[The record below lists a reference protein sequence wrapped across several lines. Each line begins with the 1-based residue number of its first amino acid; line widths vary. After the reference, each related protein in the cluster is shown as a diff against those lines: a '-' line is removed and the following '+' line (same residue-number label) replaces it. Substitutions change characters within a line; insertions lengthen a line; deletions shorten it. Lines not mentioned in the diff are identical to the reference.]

1 MSKINVTLG
10 FDADT
15 SQAQRRINELATSL
29 RQLSAHPVELLD
41 DTDLRDAI
49 KAAKELETHL
59 HKAYNVDTQKLDL
72 SKFSKSL
79 SAAGQDLNYFQ
90 KNLSKMG
97 VDGEKAFLNLAK
109 AIAIADAPTFRLSG
123 HVKNL
128 FNELV
133 KVGRW
138 QFTSSVMH
146 SLTGAV
152 QTAYYY
158 AQDLNESL
166 TNIRIVT
173 GQSTEEM
180 AQFADKAN
188 AAAKAL
194 STTTVKYSDAALIYY
209 QQGLDEQQIEERTA
223 ATIKMANVTGQS
235 VETISDQLTSIWNN
249 YYDGSKSLE
258 YYADVLT
265 RLGADTASSSDEI
278 TEGLQ
283 KFSAVADTVGLSY
296 EYAASA
302 LATVTATTRESAN
315 TVGTAFKTLFSRIQ
329 GLKLGDTL
337 DDGTDLNK
345 YSAALASVGVNIKD
359 TNGDLKEMDTILDE
373 VGTRWSVL
381 SKDQQMAL
389 AQTVAGVRQYTQF
402 IALMDNWDYFQE
414 NLNLALNATGS
425 LGEQAEIYA
434 DSWQAAEDKVRASAE
449 GIYKALINEET
460 FIDLNNGLANIL
472 QGIDGVVT
480 GMGGMKGVLTTIGSL
495 FLMTYSKEIP
505 SAIDKAIGTL
515 DILTGKAKKNM
526 AVMQQQNIN
535 ALTEFTGGGRSA
547 QVEADGLAKVAR
559 MKKELTDKSHMLSKA
574 QIEEYQSKIQSIQGD
589 YQKVQAL
596 YEEAKAQENLLERTE
611 INYDQKMTRSV
622 KDLALSLN
630 DSWKQMENLA
640 NRFAQ
645 EEDENI
651 ITSIIEDMDILQKRI
666 NDTNEALKSLGLDDD
681 EILRFRTNFDPTQKK
696 QVEEVDVVYK
706 KITKSIEEQRKKIV
720 SLTKEQEKYRIIGKT
735 VEDMKT
741 VWDKN
746 TNSVDKAKQAIKE
759 YLKDLEAISKKENIK
774 IDFSEDSMIGSF
786 LADLDKA
793 ELSADQ
799 LKQKFSEVL
808 EEIIKVNTEGIAD
821 TNADMEVL
829 ENQVHTILNLMG
841 QGDKFDSFFEV
852 LRTQGAEAATTSLKA
867 SMAEEELKKQQ
878 EERIKIQAKLSS
890 GIGEMAAQLMN
901 INGLLA
907 SVDSISKLWN
917 DEDASTLEKITATM
931 GLFYQQ
937 GQLVVG
943 MYKAMTTVGE
953 ALTAIKLKKAS
964 AEGVDAAATKINTEV
979 TKENTKEVNK
989 NKIAVMSHP
998 YLAIAAIAI
1007 MAIVTAIGAA
1017 SAAWDKHTKKIKE
1030 NAEEA
1035 KKVVD
1040 ESKAQVEANTDLI
1053 RSMEEALEAYKK
1065 TGERK
1070 EELDGITNS
1079 LAEAYGLEGAALAKL
1094 SGEYKDYQA
1103 VLDRARKKQIEE
1115 LEDYRQDT
1123 QKAKNNQKEAILYTA
1138 REDRGV
1144 KIGDTYEVA
1153 LGGFRPRWDSEKN
1166 AESIMSRYV
1175 TGFDKERSTAII
1187 DFNIDSIIKLYDELK
1202 KAKEAM
1208 NKELSDEEIAT
1219 SAIYK
1224 DTSDWLNKMS
1234 ESIEIYKSYE
1244 QTINT
1249 INTKLNYSDLKIN
1262 NYEDYTDWAKAVRA
1276 ELSKTIADAEE
1287 AEKVFQSILDLSPKS
1302 NLNGFYEIEKAI
1314 KDIKETGTKV
1324 SEETLINLFKQIE
1337 NGTSA
1342 FDAATLASLNWG
1354 AITEESLSRVL
1365 NLAIQYEKVLKGISL
1380 TEDIKAGA
1388 TQLLDFYKND
1398 EGITISNWEEASGLI
1413 DWGNEEKNI
1422 IEFTDFLELT
1432 VEEQKKYL
1440 ENLATQSLIP
1450 QLEQKIKVA
1459 KETITEYQD
1468 WLNSNETD
1476 INDAQKIQTE
1486 LDDLKKIYNYYNSIY
1501 DDLEIKDEEFFNS
1514 LKEALSEIDFALLGL
1529 DKLNAYQFETYLK
1542 DDGKDFYKDLIEGS
1556 EKISESEILLNAA
1569 FDYENS
1575 IEELQDEIDSEQER
1589 IVILAKLEVVKE
1601 KTENYLKDLDLL
1613 MTLTPDTTEYDKVL
1627 KRLLEADNSVK
1638 VNVSGEMDDQLEKV
1652 KEDLDNIK
1660 SAASTIGDNFIVSAE
1675 DIETLSSVFPGI
1687 LANAKIVEEGMIQ
1700 LDSSIAQGAIDTAKI
1715 EADASQASLKDRL
1728 EAQNIVLREQIKA
1741 SKNREENYRKT
1752 AEKESLTEL
1761 EIAKLKAEIAEQTT
1775 DKFKEEDS
1783 NRVESSNETT
1793 DDEIKNQEQVEDS
1806 AKEVGGNIATAFA
1819 EGYDSS
1825 QFSAAESAALQGS
1838 YAFAIASMNKAAAEG
1853 NPEAV
1858 QQILNTLP
1866 AAKKA
1871 QIISSY
1877 KPNLKEEFLRT
1888 EQEYNDPNEGQ
1899 ESPSAV
1905 KYAKLEQ
1912 DIRDYLL
1919 SLADKEAEDRKELED
1934 QLASN
1939 ENALALLDLLDASTD
1954 KILNNV
1960 KSGLGSDGKS
1970 DGSSKSQKDEKLSD
1984 EVDIYR
1990 DIDNEIEYINDK
2002 LDEQE
2007 KILSRV
2013 KDDNVEYYKALEEQ
2027 EKLLDDLI
2035 AKQKQ
2040 KKGIVEQELKTLK
2053 DQILNSGKGFIIDD
2067 STGLITNSV
2076 SIFKEVENNI
2086 NNKIKEL
2093 NAAQGEEV
2101 REALEKEKEALEN
2114 EKESLEN
2121 LIDNYEDTLELLRNL
2136 NVAITEAEYD
2146 KIVKR
2151 EEFADK
2157 LYEEALKEAEEK
2169 EKELEENFKKLK
2181 TELNLKIQIDEN
2193 SLKKLDYYLDKLS
2206 DDFYQMAEAMEIMIK
2221 KVPVMENSLG
2231 NYENFYNKLQTAW
2244 ADGDI
2249 NSDDYL
2255 EGLQQSYDGILDNLS
2270 SLVALDKE
2278 MIHYYGDT
2286 LAAAEDELSHYT
2298 DSLEHLTSVLE
2309 HYKNIIELVDGE
2321 YNFEGVDTILRG
2333 QAKTIENQMQVAESN
2348 YQLMLRQKEMAE
2360 EAIRGVDRDSAAWE
2374 VLNNKLQAATEAVNR
2389 AEEEMLSKTKEWAE
2403 AMKAVMEN
2411 TFAEAAHNMEMAMT
2425 QGMGFDMLNGS
2436 LDRLSAWQDVYLT
2449 TTNKIYET
2457 TKLMRTAQQAA
2468 DKTDNVASKQK
2479 LNNYIKEIEGLR
2491 DKTNLSKLDLDLAKA
2506 RYDVLLAEIALEE
2519 AQNAKS
2525 TVRLQRDSEGNFGY
2539 VYTSDTDAIT
2549 SAEQDLAD
2557 AQNKLYNIGLDATN
2571 EYGEKMLELQ
2581 QKLSDDLMQLEQDRA
2596 NGRFAIEGS
2605 YEAARDQ
2612 LIQQYRDL
2620 FIAYSEQYTTALGS
2634 DINIQEEAWINAYD
2648 SMINQTQNWAD
2659 YTEEYTNV
2667 CENAY
2672 EQWRDAVTEHNEVIQ
2687 DVLNNTKGKVDDVT
2701 AASDNLKDEVLGE
2714 VLPAIENELDMVA
2727 DLSDNYAHLR
2737 DEILETIRYYEDL
2750 IDTIEEL
2757 IRKQAEAKIDESTA
2771 EYDISGV
2778 KDFSQAMADYLAN
2791 GGKTTDGWYQA
2802 LLKGRDEKLK
2812 QNGYSQFDGEAA
2824 TNLKTLMLKY
2834 ERYKAEGVTNDL
2846 TEYVESID
2854 RNAGEYFDPDEVRR
2868 LIATFASGG
2877 YTGSWG
2883 PSGRLAVL
2891 HEKEL
2896 VLNAN
2901 DTLHFLQAAEILRG
2915 VSEAIDL
2922 QAMANQTMLN
2932 PYVGA
2937 LTSTLA
2943 DQTLQQQV
2951 TIEANFPGVTD
2962 RFEIEEAFNNL
2973 INTASQYANRK

>member
-59 HKAYNVDTQKLDL
+59 HKAYNADTQKLDL

-109 AIAIADAPTFRLSG
+109 AIATADAPTFRLSG

-128 FNELV
+128 FDELV

-315 TVGTAFKTLFSRIQ
+315 VVGTAFKTLFSRIQ
-329 GLKLGDTL
+329 GLQLGDTL

-373 VGTRWSVL
+373 VGARWNVL

-414 NLNLALNATGS
+414 ILNLALNATGS

-449 GIYKALINEET
+449 GIYKALLDEDF
-460 FIDLNNGLANIL
+460 FIGFNNGLADAL
-472 QGIDGVVT
+472 EGIEGVIE
-480 GMGGMKGVLTTIGSL
+480 GLGGMKGILFSFGSI
-495 FLMTYSKEIP
+495 FLNMYAKEFP
-505 SAIDKAIGTL
+505 SAITKLTDSFK
-515 DILTGKAKKNM
+515 ILTGQASSTMSKLQQENIKSLNSFQIVSDEKHHEVQKKGLIEVAKLK
-526 AVMQQQNIN
+526 QQ
-535 ALTEFTGGGRSA
+535 
-547 QVEADGLAKVAR
+547 
-559 MKKELTDKSHMLSKA
+559 LTDKSYTLSKA
-574 QIEEYQSKIQSIQGD
+574 EIAQAEETIKATEAAYNNAVALQAQADELNKASKAQQELNSGNILQNSALISQAYEQQSAQVKKLGDSYLEQKINVNDLRESLGRLGEGDSTFQLIDSMAKLGKKIGLTKEELKSLSKYDPFKKGRQSSEVTQRTYEKLQKAISAVSNRLKDYTDKSVRVDKINKTLDNQIVSWQNNTKNIDESKEAIKTYISSLEKVFAANKDLGFELPKEELEQLNELLENPETNVKDLEQAFVKLLTTIQNSGGKILGNFTDEQEKARLALLSFTDGSDAAKRAIDNLIKTFSNGAASSFEASEAVRELEENLKNIPDHSVKISESFAKITSSLMSLNAQLNAVKNIKDVFSDENAGAIEKFGSAVGFITTSLQTVSSFSMTATSLVKKFTAAQTASRLATEGATKATIASTAATKASAAAAKAHPYILIGTIVLTAVVSALGAITDGWEKERKAVKESAEAHREALKENKETIYSNQDLIASMRKALKVYDESHDNKEELDSITKQLAKSYGIEGSTLATLTGEYSNYEKVLEKAIKLQKQQQILHYGELQDNLKENEEVIKNTLKDQGANNKNEFAVKRNNAGEDITHFEKYLQEYGLQRSIDNTVIIEFGESIDQIINTYNIIDNYIEKYKNDINISNKKYFTKIKNLRDALQKDISAYQTTKDESNLFAGFIDPETSRISSLEQYREWAKKYEDNIEEIVSQSFDPNLQKYYELDNVLKDIMASGTQVEEEYLANLLETNKEFDKQTLLALNWGGITEETWRRAAQGVENYHNAINELNEIKTLKTGAESALDILEKDKGINAENYQQILDSIDWGNAKLGIKSFNDFLQMSLEDQQSYLEEISKRSILPTLNQQIEQAKTLLKQYQIQLNNYKNAFDYETVVESYSHFQDFAFKSKRDQRDYEDAYNNINWELLGIEKIDLFDFVELKPEEIQELLDSSKAKLIID
-589 YQKVQAL
+589 KVQADQKTIDNLSKDIEKYMDEIKVQVVVEGKEAEAKSILNKLSLDNTEILIEPNADPYYDLIDEIVNSDPSVKVLIKGEIDDSIQKLKEDTAEWLSAASMIGDDYQVATDKVDELAAAFPNILEGYSIVSGEMIQLKKEQVEAAIMTAQGEIDANNAKVKYL
-596 YEEAKAQENLLERTE
+596 YLTQLETAKKDKQIQQDKLDELNKFLGEEAEGYNISYAQIIGYNKKMTDEQQDNAGDVTEEVDEQNKITADSYAKLYNSAYQNLTEYGEKMAEYVNLFAQVQEAVNSGNFNLAVELSKQLKPMAMEITSKYKVVVPQKNDKNKVIPKTADEYAEEYYNQNVQSEFLNQYLELKQKEKEQVEANIEAKNKEISALEAAIAAIDVMAEANKRQLNSISLGLGSDGEKSSSSSKSKEYEKDELNIYYNIDNEIDHINSLLEEQEDIISRATE
-611 INYDQKMTRSV
+611 GSTEHY
-622 KDLALSLN
+622 
-630 DSWKQMENLA
+630 
-640 NRFAQ
+640 
-645 EEDENI
+645 
-651 ITSIIEDMDILQKRI
+651 
-666 NDTNEALKSLGLDDD
+666 EALK
-681 EILRFRTNFDPTQKK
+681 Q
-696 QVEEVDVVYK
+696 
-706 KITKSIEEQRKKIV
+706 
-720 SLTKEQEKYRIIGKT
+720 QEKLLNRLIEAHKKKKAIAEQDLTNIRPTLESSAQKIGKT
-735 VEDMKT
+735 ITYDDGGMVNEREDI
-741 VWDKN
+741 VQYYNDAIE
-746 TNSVDKAKQAIKE
+746 KAAGDERKEALETEKDTLLELIDDYNETIKLIKE
-759 YLKDLEAISKKENIK
+759 LNTAITESEYAILD
-774 IDFSEDSMIGSF
+774 IDITLTE
-786 LADLDKA
+786 LAEK
-793 ELSADQ
+793 
-799 LKQKFSEVL
+799 
-808 EEIIKVNTEGIAD
+808 
-821 TNADMEVL
+821 
-829 ENQVHTILNLMG
+829 
-841 QGDKFDSFFEV
+841 
-852 LRTQGAEAATTSLKA
+852 RY
-867 SMAEEELKKQQ
+867 EEELKKS
-878 EERIKIQAKLSS
+878 EERQ
-890 GIGEMAAQLMN
+890 
-901 INGLLA
+901 
-907 SVDSISKLWN
+907 
-917 DEDASTLEKITATM
+917 
-931 GLFYQQ
+931 
-937 GQLVVG
+937 
-943 MYKAMTTVGE
+943 
-953 ALTAIKLKKAS
+953 
-964 AEGVDAAATKINTEV
+964 
-979 TKENTKEVNK
+979 KEEEERQ
-989 NKIAVMSHP
+989 
-998 YLAIAAIAI
+998 
-1007 MAIVTAIGAA
+1007 
-1017 SAAWDKHTKKIKE
+1017 KKIF
-1030 NAEEA
+1030 
-1035 KKVVD
+1035 
-1040 ESKAQVEANTDLI
+1040 
-1053 RSMEEALEAYKK
+1053 
-1065 TGERK
+1065 
-1070 EELDGITNS
+1070 DG
-1079 LAEAYGLEGAALAKL
+1079 
-1094 SGEYKDYQA
+1094 
-1103 VLDRARKKQIEE
+1103 
-1115 LEDYRQDT
+1115 
-1123 QKAKNNQKEAILYTA
+1123 
-1138 REDRGV
+1138 
-1144 KIGDTYEVA
+1144 
-1153 LGGFRPRWDSEKN
+1153 
-1166 AESIMSRYV
+1166 
-1175 TGFDKERSTAII
+1175 
-1187 DFNIDSIIKLYDELK
+1187 
-1202 KAKEAM
+1202 
-1208 NKELSDEEIAT
+1208 
-1219 SAIYK
+1219 
-1224 DTSDWLNKMS
+1224 
-1234 ESIEIYKSYE
+1234 
-1244 QTINT
+1244 
-1249 INTKLNYSDLKIN
+1249 
-1262 NYEDYTDWAKAVRA
+1262 
-1276 ELSKTIADAEE
+1276 
-1287 AEKVFQSILDLSPKS
+1287 
-1302 NLNGFYEIEKAI
+1302 
-1314 KDIKETGTKV
+1314 
-1324 SEETLINLFKQIE
+1324 
-1337 NGTSA
+1337 
-1342 FDAATLASLNWG
+1342 
-1354 AITEESLSRVL
+1354 
-1365 NLAIQYEKVLKGISL
+1365 
-1380 TEDIKAGA
+1380 
-1388 TQLLDFYKND
+1388 
-1398 EGITISNWEEASGLI
+1398 
-1413 DWGNEEKNI
+1413 
-1422 IEFTDFLELT
+1422 
-1432 VEEQKKYL
+1432 
-1440 ENLATQSLIP
+1440 
-1450 QLEQKIKVA
+1450 
-1459 KETITEYQD
+1459 
-1468 WLNSNETD
+1468 
-1476 INDAQKIQTE
+1476 
-1486 LDDLKKIYNYYNSIY
+1486 
-1501 DDLEIKDEEFFNS
+1501 
-1514 LKEALSEIDFALLGL
+1514 
-1529 DKLNAYQFETYLK
+1529 
-1542 DDGKDFYKDLIEGS
+1542 
-1556 EKISESEILLNAA
+1556 
-1569 FDYENS
+1569 
-1575 IEELQDEIDSEQER
+1575 
-1589 IVILAKLEVVKE
+1589 
-1601 KTENYLKDLDLL
+1601 
-1613 MTLTPDTTEYDKVL
+1613 
-1627 KRLLEADNSVK
+1627 
-1638 VNVSGEMDDQLEKV
+1638 
-1652 KEDLDNIK
+1652 
-1660 SAASTIGDNFIVSAE
+1660 
-1675 DIETLSSVFPGI
+1675 
-1687 LANAKIVEEGMIQ
+1687 
-1700 LDSSIAQGAIDTAKI
+1700 
-1715 EADASQASLKDRL
+1715 
-1728 EAQNIVLREQIKA
+1728 
-1741 SKNREENYRKT
+1741 
-1752 AEKESLTEL
+1752 
-1761 EIAKLKAEIAEQTT
+1761 
-1775 DKFKEEDS
+1775 
-1783 NRVESSNETT
+1783 
-1793 DDEIKNQEQVEDS
+1793 
-1806 AKEVGGNIATAFA
+1806 
-1819 EGYDSS
+1819 
-1825 QFSAAESAALQGS
+1825 
-1838 YAFAIASMNKAAAEG
+1838 
-1853 NPEAV
+1853 
-1858 QQILNTLP
+1858 
-1866 AAKKA
+1866 
-1871 QIISSY
+1871 
-1877 KPNLKEEFLRT
+1877 
-1888 EQEYNDPNEGQ
+1888 
-1899 ESPSAV
+1899 
-1905 KYAKLEQ
+1905 
-1912 DIRDYLL
+1912 
-1919 SLADKEAEDRKELED
+1919 
-1934 QLASN
+1934 
-1939 ENALALLDLLDASTD
+1939 
-1954 KILNNV
+1954 
-1960 KSGLGSDGKS
+1960 
-1970 DGSSKSQKDEKLSD
+1970 
-1984 EVDIYR
+1984 
-1990 DIDNEIEYINDK
+1990 
-2002 LDEQE
+2002 
-2007 KILSRV
+2007 
-2013 KDDNVEYYKALEEQ
+2013 
-2027 EKLLDDLI
+2027 
-2035 AKQKQ
+2035 
-2040 KKGIVEQELKTLK
+2040 
-2053 DQILNSGKGFIIDD
+2053 
-2067 STGLITNSV
+2067 
-2076 SIFKEVENNI
+2076 
-2086 NNKIKEL
+2086 
-2093 NAAQGEEV
+2093 
-2101 REALEKEKEALEN
+2101 
-2114 EKESLEN
+2114 
-2121 LIDNYEDTLELLRNL
+2121 
-2136 NVAITEAEYD
+2136 
-2146 KIVKR
+2146 
-2151 EEFADK
+2151 
-2157 LYEEALKEAEEK
+2157 
-2169 EKELEENFKKLK
+2169 LK
-2181 TELNLKIQIDEN
+2181 TELDLKIQIDEN

-2206 DDFYQMAEAMEIMIK
+2206 DDFYQMAEAMEVMMK

-2244 ADGDI
+2244 TNGDI

-2278 MIHYYGDT
+2278 MIHYYEDT

-2309 HYKNIIELVDGE
+2309 HYKNIVELIDGE

-2389 AEEEMLSKTKEWAE
+2389 AEEEMLSKTEEWAE

-2411 TFAEAAHNMEMAMT
+2411 TFAKAAYNMEMAMT
-2425 QGMGFDMLNGS
+2425 QGMGFDMLNSS

-2468 DKTDNVASKQK
+2468 DKTDNIASKQK

-2571 EYGEKMLELQ
+2571 EYGQKMLELQ

-2612 LIQQYRDL
+2612 LIQEYRDL
-2620 FIAYSEQYTTALGS
+2620 FIAYSEQYTTALES

-2672 EQWRDAVTEHNEVIQ
+2672 GQWRDAVTEHNEVIQ
-2687 DVLNNTKGKVDDVT
+2687 DILNNTKEKVDDVT
-2701 AASDNLKDEVLGE
+2701 AASNNLKDEVLGE
-2714 VLPAIENELDMVA
+2714 VLPAIEDELDMVA

-2757 IRKQAEAKIDESTA
+2757 IRKQAEAKIEESTA

>member
-128 FNELV
+128 FDELV

-146 SLTGAV
+146 NLTGAV
-152 QTAYYY
+152 QTAYHY

-223 ATIKMANVTGQS
+223 ATVKMANVTGQS

-315 TVGTAFKTLFSRIQ
+315 IVGTAFKTLFSRIQ
-329 GLKLGDTL
+329 GLQLGDTL

-373 VGTRWSVL
+373 VGARWNVL

-434 DSWQAAEDKVRASAE
+434 DSWQAAENKVRASAE
-449 GIYKALINEET
+449 GIYKALLDEDF
-460 FIDLNNGLANIL
+460 FIGFNNGLANAL
-472 QGIDGVVT
+472 EGIEGVIE
-480 GMGGMKGVLTTIGSL
+480 GLGGMKGILFSFGSI
-495 FLMTYSKEIP
+495 FLNMYAKEFP
-505 SAIDKAIGTL
+505 SAITKLTDNFK
-515 DILTGKAKKNM
+515 ILTGQAFSAMSKLQQENIKSLNSFQIVSDEKHHEFQKKGLIEVAKLK
-526 AVMQQQNIN
+526 QQ
-535 ALTEFTGGGRSA
+535 
-547 QVEADGLAKVAR
+547 
-559 MKKELTDKSHMLSKA
+559 LTDKS
-574 QIEEYQSKIQSIQGD
+574 Y
-589 YQKVQAL
+589 
-596 YEEAKAQENLLERTE
+596 
-611 INYDQKMTRSV
+611 
-622 KDLALSLN
+622 
-630 DSWKQMENLA
+630 
-640 NRFAQ
+640 
-645 EEDENI
+645 
-651 ITSIIEDMDILQKRI
+651 
-666 NDTNEALKSLGLDDD
+666 
-681 EILRFRTNFDPTQKK
+681 
-696 QVEEVDVVYK
+696 
-706 KITKSIEEQRKKIV
+706 
-720 SLTKEQEKYRIIGKT
+720 
-735 VEDMKT
+735 
-741 VWDKN
+741 
-746 TNSVDKAKQAIKE
+746 
-759 YLKDLEAISKKENIK
+759 
-774 IDFSEDSMIGSF
+774 
-786 LADLDKA
+786 
-793 ELSADQ
+793 
-799 LKQKFSEVL
+799 
-808 EEIIKVNTEGIAD
+808 
-821 TNADMEVL
+821 
-829 ENQVHTILNLMG
+829 
-841 QGDKFDSFFEV
+841 
-852 LRTQGAEAATTSLKA
+852 
-867 SMAEEELKKQQ
+867 
-878 EERIKIQAKLSS
+878 
-890 GIGEMAAQLMN
+890 
-901 INGLLA
+901 
-907 SVDSISKLWN
+907 
-917 DEDASTLEKITATM
+917 
-931 GLFYQQ
+931 
-937 GQLVVG
+937 
-943 MYKAMTTVGE
+943 
-953 ALTAIKLKKAS
+953 
-964 AEGVDAAATKINTEV
+964 
-979 TKENTKEVNK
+979 
-989 NKIAVMSHP
+989 
-998 YLAIAAIAI
+998 
-1007 MAIVTAIGAA
+1007 
-1017 SAAWDKHTKKIKE
+1017 
-1030 NAEEA
+1030 
-1035 KKVVD
+1035 
-1040 ESKAQVEANTDLI
+1040 
-1053 RSMEEALEAYKK
+1053 
-1065 TGERK
+1065 
-1070 EELDGITNS
+1070 
-1079 LAEAYGLEGAALAKL
+1079 
-1094 SGEYKDYQA
+1094 
-1103 VLDRARKKQIEE
+1103 
-1115 LEDYRQDT
+1115 
-1123 QKAKNNQKEAILYTA
+1123 
-1138 REDRGV
+1138 
-1144 KIGDTYEVA
+1144 
-1153 LGGFRPRWDSEKN
+1153 
-1166 AESIMSRYV
+1166 
-1175 TGFDKERSTAII
+1175 
-1187 DFNIDSIIKLYDELK
+1187 
-1202 KAKEAM
+1202 
-1208 NKELSDEEIAT
+1208 
-1219 SAIYK
+1219 
-1224 DTSDWLNKMS
+1224 
-1234 ESIEIYKSYE
+1234 
-1244 QTINT
+1244 
-1249 INTKLNYSDLKIN
+1249 
-1262 NYEDYTDWAKAVRA
+1262 
-1276 ELSKTIADAEE
+1276 
-1287 AEKVFQSILDLSPKS
+1287 
-1302 NLNGFYEIEKAI
+1302 
-1314 KDIKETGTKV
+1314 
-1324 SEETLINLFKQIE
+1324 
-1337 NGTSA
+1337 
-1342 FDAATLASLNWG
+1342 
-1354 AITEESLSRVL
+1354 
-1365 NLAIQYEKVLKGISL
+1365 
-1380 TEDIKAGA
+1380 
-1388 TQLLDFYKND
+1388 
-1398 EGITISNWEEASGLI
+1398 
-1413 DWGNEEKNI
+1413 
-1422 IEFTDFLELT
+1422 
-1432 VEEQKKYL
+1432 
-1440 ENLATQSLIP
+1440 
-1450 QLEQKIKVA
+1450 
-1459 KETITEYQD
+1459 
-1468 WLNSNETD
+1468 
-1476 INDAQKIQTE
+1476 
-1486 LDDLKKIYNYYNSIY
+1486 
-1501 DDLEIKDEEFFNS
+1501 
-1514 LKEALSEIDFALLGL
+1514 
-1529 DKLNAYQFETYLK
+1529 
-1542 DDGKDFYKDLIEGS
+1542 
-1556 EKISESEILLNAA
+1556 
-1569 FDYENS
+1569 
-1575 IEELQDEIDSEQER
+1575 
-1589 IVILAKLEVVKE
+1589 
-1601 KTENYLKDLDLL
+1601 
-1613 MTLTPDTTEYDKVL
+1613 
-1627 KRLLEADNSVK
+1627 
-1638 VNVSGEMDDQLEKV
+1638 
-1652 KEDLDNIK
+1652 
-1660 SAASTIGDNFIVSAE
+1660 
-1675 DIETLSSVFPGI
+1675 TLS
-1687 LANAKIVEEGMIQ
+1687 
-1700 LDSSIAQGAIDTAKI
+1700 
-1715 EADASQASLKDRL
+1715 
-1728 EAQNIVLREQIKA
+1728 
-1741 SKNREENYRKT
+1741 
-1752 AEKESLTEL
+1752 
-1761 EIAKLKAEIAEQTT
+1761 KAEIAEAEKTIKATEAAYNNVVALQAQADELNKASKAQQELNSGNIIQNSALISQAYEQQSAQVKKLGDSYLEQKINVNDLRESLGRLGEGDLTFQLIDSMAKLGKKIGLTEEELKSLSKYDPFKKGRQSSEATQRAYEKLQKAISAVSNRLKDYT
-1775 DKFKEEDS
+1775 DKSVRVDKINKTLDNQIVSWQNNTRNIDESKEAIKTYIGSLEKVFATNKDLGFELPKEELEQLNELLEKPETNVKDLEQAFVKLLTTIQNSGGKILGNFTDEQEKARLTLLSFTDGSDAAKIAINNLIKSFSSGAASSFEASEAFGEVEENLKNIPDHSVKISESFAQITSSLMSLNAQLNAVKNIKDVFSDENAGAIEKFGSALGFLTTSLQSISSFSTTATLLVKKFTAAQTASRLATEGATKATIASTAATKASAAAAKAHPYILIGTIILTAVVSALGAITDGWEKERKAVKESAEAHREALKENKETIYSNQDLIASMREALKVYDESHDNKEELDSITKQLAKSYGIEGSTLATLTGEYSNYEKVLEKAIKLQKQQQILHYDELQVNLKDQEKFLWEEVGGKAYYNGEKVYSTGIHSLKTSEKSYIKDFEEFINERGISNTSRAGVDLTINTDYSIEALENLLRVYKEYINEYSTSKDVISTDVYKYTQGWVKQVEPLLEEYVKTRNESNLFAGFIDPETSRISSLEQYREWAKKYEDNIEEIVSQSFDPNLQKYYELDNILKDIMASGAQVEEEYLANLLETNKEFDKQTLLALNWGGITEETWRRAAQGVENYRNAINELNEIKTLKTGAKSALDILEKDKGINSENYQQILDSIDWENAKLGIKSFNDFLQMSLEDQQSYLEEISKRSILPTLNQQIEQAKTLLKQYQTQLDNYKNAFDYETVVEAYSYFQDFAFKEKRDQRDYETAYNDIKWELLGIEKIDLFDFVKLNPEEIQELLDS
-1783 NRVESSNETT
+1783 SKAKLVIDKVQADQKTIDNLNKDIEKYMGEIKVQVVVEGKEAEVKSILNKLSLDNNEILIEPNAEPYY
-1793 DDEIKNQEQVEDS
+1793 DLIDEIVNSEPSVKVLVKGEIDDSIQKLKEDTAEWLSAASMIGDDYQVATDKVDELAAAFPNILEGYSIVSGEMIQLKKEQVEAAIMTAQEEIDANNIKVKYLYLTQLET
-1806 AKEVGGNIATAFA
+1806 AKKDKQIQQDKLDELNKFLGEEA
-1819 EGYDSS
+1819 EGYNI
-1825 QFSAAESAALQGS
+1825 S
-1838 YAFAIASMNKAAAEG
+1838 Y
-1853 NPEAV
+1853 
-1858 QQILNTLP
+1858 
-1866 AAKKA
+1866 A
-1871 QIISSY
+1871 QIIGY
-1877 KPNLKEEFLRT
+1877 NKKMTDEQQDNAGDVTEEVD
-1888 EQEYNDPNEGQ
+1888 EQNKITAD
-1899 ESPSAV
+1899 S
-1905 KYAKLEQ
+1905 YAKLYNSAYQNLTEYGEKMAEYANLFAQIQEAVNTGNVNLAVELSKQLKPMAMEITSKYKEVVPQKNDQNKIIPKTADEYAEEYYNQNVQSEFLNQYLKLKQKEKEQ
-1912 DIRDYLL
+1912 VEANIE
-1919 SLADKEAEDRKELED
+1919 AKNKEISAIEAAIAAIDVMAEANKR
-1934 QLASN
+1934 Q
-1939 ENALALLDLLDASTD
+1939 
-1954 KILNNV
+1954 LNNIGL
-1960 KSGLGSDGKS
+1960 GLGSDGKKS
-1970 DGSSKSQKDEKLSD
+1970 SSSSKSKEYEKEELN
-1984 EVDIYR
+1984 IYYN
-1990 DIDNEIEYINDK
+1990 IDNEIDHINS
-2002 LDEQE
+2002 L
-2007 KILSRV
+2007 
-2013 KDDNVEYYKALEEQ
+2013 LEEQ
-2027 EKLLDDLI
+2027 EGIISRATEGSTEHYEALKQQEKLLNRLIEAHKKKKAIAEQDLTNIRPTLESSAQKIGKTITYDD
-2035 AKQKQ
+2035 
-2040 KKGIVEQELKTLK
+2040 GGMVNEREDIVQYY
-2053 DQILNSGKGFIIDD
+2053 
-2067 STGLITNSV
+2067 
-2076 SIFKEVENNI
+2076 NNAI
-2086 NNKIKEL
+2086 EK
-2093 NAAQGEEV
+2093 AASDE
-2101 REALEKEKEALEN
+2101 RKEALET
-2114 EKESLEN
+2114 EKDALLE
-2121 LIDNYEDTLELLRNL
+2121 LIDDYNKTIKLIRELNT
-2136 NVAITEAEYD
+2136 AITESEYAILDIDITLTELAE
-2146 KIVKR
+2146 KR
-2151 EEFADK
+2151 
-2157 LYEEALKEAEEK
+2157 YEEELKKSEERQK
-2169 EKELEENFKKLK
+2169 EEEERQKKIFEGLK
-2181 TELNLKIQIDEN
+2181 TELDLKIQIDEN

-2206 DDFYQMAEAMEIMIK
+2206 DDFYQMAEAMEIMMK

-2278 MIHYYGDT
+2278 MIHYYEDT

-2389 AEEEMLSKTKEWAE
+2389 AEEEMLSKTEEWAE

-2411 TFAEAAHNMEMAMT
+2411 TFAEAAYNMEMAMT

-2449 TTNKIYET
+2449 TTNKIYEA

-2468 DKTDNVASKQK
+2468 DKTDNVTSKQK

-2519 AQNAKS
+2519 AQNANS

-2539 VYTSDTDAIT
+2539 VYTSDTDAIA

-2612 LIQQYRDL
+2612 LIQEYRDL
-2620 FIAYSEQYTTALGS
+2620 FIAYSEQYTTALES

-2648 SMINQTQNWAD
+2648 SMIDQTQNWAD
-2659 YTEEYTNV
+2659 YTTEYAEI

-2672 EQWRDAVTEHNEVIQ
+2672 GQWRDAVTEHNEVIQ
-2687 DVLNNTKGKVDDVT
+2687 DVLNNTKEKVDDIT

-2757 IRKQAEAKIDESTA
+2757 IRKQAEAKAEEA
-2771 EYDISGV
+2771 AKEYDVSGV
-2778 KDFSQAMADYLAN
+2778 RDFSQAMADYLEVEGHSTSDAE
-2791 GGKTTDGWYQA
+2791 YQA
-2802 LLKGRDEKLK
+2802 LLKGREEKLK
-2812 QNGYSQFDGEAA
+2812 QNEYSQFGGEAA

-2834 ERYKAEGVTNDL
+2834 ERYKAEGVTNEL
-2846 TEYVESID
+2846 TDYVESID
-2854 RNAGEYFDPDEVRR
+2854 RSAGEYFDPDKVRR

-2891 HEKEL
+2891 HQKEL

-2922 QAMANQTMLN
+2922 QAMANQIMLN

>member
-109 AIAIADAPTFRLSG
+109 AIATADAPTFRLSG

-128 FNELV
+128 FDELV

-146 SLTGAV
+146 NLIGAV

-302 LATVTATTRESAN
+302 LATITATTRESAN
-315 TVGTAFKTLFSRIQ
+315 TVGTALKTLFSRIQ

-337 DDGTDLNK
+337 DDGTNLNK

-359 TNGDLKEMDTILDE
+359 ANGDLKEMDTILDE
-373 VGTRWSVL
+373 VGARWNVL

-434 DSWQAAEDKVRASAE
+434 DSWQAAEDRVRASAE
-449 GIYKALINEET
+449 GIYKALLDEDF
-460 FIDLNNGLANIL
+460 FIGFNNGLANAL
-472 QGIDGVVT
+472 EGIEGVIE
-480 GMGGMKGVLTTIGSL
+480 GLGGMKGILFSFGSIFLNMYAKEFPSAITKLTDNFKILTGQASSAMSKLQQENIKSLNSFQIVSDEKHHEVQKKGLIEVAKLKQQLADKSYTLSKAEIAEAEKTIKATEAAYNNVVALQAQADELNKASKAQQELNSGNIIQNSALISQAYEQQSAQVKKLGDSYLEQKINVNDLRESLGRLGEGDSTFQLIDSMAKLGKKIGLTEEELKSLSKYDPFKKGRQSSEVTQRAYEKLQKAISAVSNRLKDYTDKSVRVDKINKTLDNQIVSWQNNTRNIDESKEAIKTYIGSLEKVFAANKDLGFELPKEELEQLNELLEKPETNVKDLEQAFIKLLTTIQNSGGKILGNFTDEQEKARLALLSFTDGSDAA
-495 FLMTYSKEIP
+495 KR
-505 SAIDKAIGTL
+505 AIDNLIKTFSNGAASSFEASEAVKELEENLKNIPDHSVKISEAFAQITSSLMSLNAQLNAVKNIKDVFSDENAGAIEKFGSALGFLTTSLQSVSSLSTTATLLVKKFTAAQTASRLATEGATKATIASTVATEASAAAAKAHPYILIGT
-515 DILTGKAKKNM
+515 IVLTAVVSALGAITDGWEKEKKA
-526 AVMQQQNIN
+526 VR
-535 ALTEFTGGGRSA
+535 ESA
-547 QVEADGLAKVAR
+547 EAHR
-559 MKKELTDKSHMLSKA
+559 
-574 QIEEYQSKIQSIQGD
+574 
-589 YQKVQAL
+589 
-596 YEEAKAQENLLERTE
+596 
-611 INYDQKMTRSV
+611 
-622 KDLALSLN
+622 
-630 DSWKQMENLA
+630 
-640 NRFAQ
+640 
-645 EEDENI
+645 
-651 ITSIIEDMDILQKRI
+651 
-666 NDTNEALKSLGLDDD
+666 EALKENKETIYSNQDLIASMREALKVYDESHNNKEELDS
-681 EILRFRTNFDPTQKK
+681 
-696 QVEEVDVVYK
+696 
-706 KITKSIEEQRKKIV
+706 ITKQLAKSYGIEGSTLATLTGEYGNYEKVLEKAIKLQKQQQRLHYGK
-720 SLTKEQEKYRIIGKT
+720 LQDNLKEQEKVLWEEVGGKAYYDG
-735 VEDMKT
+735 E
-741 VWDKN
+741 
-746 TNSVDKAKQAIKE
+746 
-759 YLKDLEAISKKENIK
+759 
-774 IDFSEDSMIGSF
+774 
-786 LADLDKA
+786 
-793 ELSADQ
+793 
-799 LKQKFSEVL
+799 
-808 EEIIKVNTEGIAD
+808 KVYSTGI
-821 TNADMEVL
+821 N
-829 ENQVHTILNLMG
+829 
-841 QGDKFDSFFEV
+841 
-852 LRTQGAEAATTSLKA
+852 SLKA
-867 SMAEEELKKQQ
+867 SEKKYIKDFEEFINERGISNTSRAGVSLTINTDYSIEALENLLRVYKEYINEYSTSKEVISTDVYKYTQDWVKQVEPLLEKYAKTRNESNLFAGFIDPETSRISSLEQYREWAKKYEDNIEEIVSQSFDPNLQKYYELDNALKDIMASGTQVEEKYLANLLETNKEFDKQTLLALNWGGITEETWRKAAQGVENYHNAINELNGTKTLKAGAESALDILEKDKVINAENYQQILDSIDWGNAKLGIKSFNDFLQMSLEDQQSYLEEISKRSILPTLNQQIEQAKTLLKQYQTQLNNYKNAFDYEEIVEAYSYFQDFAFKSKRDQRDYEDAYNNINWELLDIEKIDLFDFVKLNPEEIQELLDSSKAKLIIDKVQADQKTIDNLSKDIEKYMDEIKVQIVVEGKEAEAKSILNKLSLDNTEILIEPNAEPYYDLIDEIVNSDPSVKLLIKGEIDDSIQKLKEDTAEWLSAAAMIGDDYQVATDKVDELAAAFPNILEGYSVVSGEMIQLKKEQVEAAIMTAQGEIDANNAKVKYLYLTQLETAKKDKQIQQNKLDELNKFLGEEAEGYNISYAQIVGYNKKMTDEQQDNAGDVTEEVDEQNKITADSYAKLYNSAYQNLTEYGEKMAEYVNLFAQVQEAVNSGNFNLAVELSKQLKPMAMEITSKYKVVIPQKNDQNKVIPKTADEYAEEYYNQNVQSEFLNQYLELKQKEKEQVEANIEAKNKEISALEAAIAAIDVMAEANKRQLNSISLGLGSDGEKSSSSSKSKEYEKDELNIYYNIDNEIDHINSLLEEQEDIISRTTEGSTEHYEALKQQEKLLNRLIEAHKKKKAIAEQDLTNIRPTLESSAQKIGKTITYDDGGMVNEREDIVQYYNDAIEKAAGDERKEALETEKDTLLELIDDYNETIKLIRELNTAITESEYAILDIDITLTELAEKRYEEELKKS
-878 EERIKIQAKLSS
+878 EERQ
-890 GIGEMAAQLMN
+890 
-901 INGLLA
+901 
-907 SVDSISKLWN
+907 
-917 DEDASTLEKITATM
+917 
-931 GLFYQQ
+931 
-937 GQLVVG
+937 
-943 MYKAMTTVGE
+943 
-953 ALTAIKLKKAS
+953 
-964 AEGVDAAATKINTEV
+964 
-979 TKENTKEVNK
+979 KEEEERQ
-989 NKIAVMSHP
+989 
-998 YLAIAAIAI
+998 
-1007 MAIVTAIGAA
+1007 
-1017 SAAWDKHTKKIKE
+1017 KKIF
-1030 NAEEA
+1030 
-1035 KKVVD
+1035 
-1040 ESKAQVEANTDLI
+1040 
-1053 RSMEEALEAYKK
+1053 
-1065 TGERK
+1065 
-1070 EELDGITNS
+1070 
-1079 LAEAYGLEGAALAKL
+1079 EG
-1094 SGEYKDYQA
+1094 
-1103 VLDRARKKQIEE
+1103 
-1115 LEDYRQDT
+1115 
-1123 QKAKNNQKEAILYTA
+1123 
-1138 REDRGV
+1138 
-1144 KIGDTYEVA
+1144 
-1153 LGGFRPRWDSEKN
+1153 
-1166 AESIMSRYV
+1166 
-1175 TGFDKERSTAII
+1175 
-1187 DFNIDSIIKLYDELK
+1187 
-1202 KAKEAM
+1202 
-1208 NKELSDEEIAT
+1208 
-1219 SAIYK
+1219 
-1224 DTSDWLNKMS
+1224 
-1234 ESIEIYKSYE
+1234 
-1244 QTINT
+1244 
-1249 INTKLNYSDLKIN
+1249 
-1262 NYEDYTDWAKAVRA
+1262 
-1276 ELSKTIADAEE
+1276 
-1287 AEKVFQSILDLSPKS
+1287 
-1302 NLNGFYEIEKAI
+1302 
-1314 KDIKETGTKV
+1314 
-1324 SEETLINLFKQIE
+1324 
-1337 NGTSA
+1337 
-1342 FDAATLASLNWG
+1342 
-1354 AITEESLSRVL
+1354 
-1365 NLAIQYEKVLKGISL
+1365 
-1380 TEDIKAGA
+1380 
-1388 TQLLDFYKND
+1388 
-1398 EGITISNWEEASGLI
+1398 
-1413 DWGNEEKNI
+1413 
-1422 IEFTDFLELT
+1422 
-1432 VEEQKKYL
+1432 
-1440 ENLATQSLIP
+1440 
-1450 QLEQKIKVA
+1450 
-1459 KETITEYQD
+1459 
-1468 WLNSNETD
+1468 
-1476 INDAQKIQTE
+1476 
-1486 LDDLKKIYNYYNSIY
+1486 
-1501 DDLEIKDEEFFNS
+1501 
-1514 LKEALSEIDFALLGL
+1514 
-1529 DKLNAYQFETYLK
+1529 
-1542 DDGKDFYKDLIEGS
+1542 
-1556 EKISESEILLNAA
+1556 
-1569 FDYENS
+1569 
-1575 IEELQDEIDSEQER
+1575 
-1589 IVILAKLEVVKE
+1589 
-1601 KTENYLKDLDLL
+1601 
-1613 MTLTPDTTEYDKVL
+1613 
-1627 KRLLEADNSVK
+1627 
-1638 VNVSGEMDDQLEKV
+1638 
-1652 KEDLDNIK
+1652 
-1660 SAASTIGDNFIVSAE
+1660 
-1675 DIETLSSVFPGI
+1675 
-1687 LANAKIVEEGMIQ
+1687 
-1700 LDSSIAQGAIDTAKI
+1700 
-1715 EADASQASLKDRL
+1715 
-1728 EAQNIVLREQIKA
+1728 
-1741 SKNREENYRKT
+1741 
-1752 AEKESLTEL
+1752 
-1761 EIAKLKAEIAEQTT
+1761 
-1775 DKFKEEDS
+1775 
-1783 NRVESSNETT
+1783 
-1793 DDEIKNQEQVEDS
+1793 
-1806 AKEVGGNIATAFA
+1806 
-1819 EGYDSS
+1819 
-1825 QFSAAESAALQGS
+1825 
-1838 YAFAIASMNKAAAEG
+1838 
-1853 NPEAV
+1853 
-1858 QQILNTLP
+1858 
-1866 AAKKA
+1866 
-1871 QIISSY
+1871 
-1877 KPNLKEEFLRT
+1877 
-1888 EQEYNDPNEGQ
+1888 
-1899 ESPSAV
+1899 
-1905 KYAKLEQ
+1905 
-1912 DIRDYLL
+1912 
-1919 SLADKEAEDRKELED
+1919 
-1934 QLASN
+1934 
-1939 ENALALLDLLDASTD
+1939 
-1954 KILNNV
+1954 
-1960 KSGLGSDGKS
+1960 
-1970 DGSSKSQKDEKLSD
+1970 
-1984 EVDIYR
+1984 
-1990 DIDNEIEYINDK
+1990 
-2002 LDEQE
+2002 
-2007 KILSRV
+2007 
-2013 KDDNVEYYKALEEQ
+2013 
-2027 EKLLDDLI
+2027 
-2035 AKQKQ
+2035 
-2040 KKGIVEQELKTLK
+2040 
-2053 DQILNSGKGFIIDD
+2053 
-2067 STGLITNSV
+2067 
-2076 SIFKEVENNI
+2076 
-2086 NNKIKEL
+2086 
-2093 NAAQGEEV
+2093 
-2101 REALEKEKEALEN
+2101 
-2114 EKESLEN
+2114 
-2121 LIDNYEDTLELLRNL
+2121 
-2136 NVAITEAEYD
+2136 
-2146 KIVKR
+2146 
-2151 EEFADK
+2151 
-2157 LYEEALKEAEEK
+2157 
-2169 EKELEENFKKLK
+2169 LK
-2181 TELNLKIQIDEN
+2181 TELDLKIQIDEN

-2206 DDFYQMAEAMEIMIK
+2206 DDFYQMAEAMEVMMK

-2244 ADGDI
+2244 TNGDI

-2278 MIHYYGDT
+2278 MIHYYEDT

-2309 HYKNIIELVDGE
+2309 HYKNIVELVDGE

-2374 VLNNKLQAATEAVNR
+2374 VLNNKLQAATEAVNK
-2389 AEEEMLSKTKEWAE
+2389 AEEEMLSKTEEWAE

-2571 EYGEKMLELQ
+2571 EYGQKMLELQ

-2672 EQWRDAVTEHNEVIQ
+2672 GQWRDAVTEHNEVIQ
-2687 DVLNNTKGKVDDVT
+2687 DVLNNTKQKVDDVT

-2714 VLPAIENELDMVA
+2714 VLPTIENELDMVA

>member
-109 AIAIADAPTFRLSG
+109 AIATADAPTFRLSG

-128 FNELV
+128 FDELV

-337 DDGTDLNK
+337 EDGTDLNK

-373 VGTRWSVL
+373 VGARWNVL

-402 IALMDNWDYFQE
+402 IALMDKWDYFQE

-425 LGEQAEIYA
+425 LGEQAKIYA
-434 DSWQAAEDKVRASAE
+434 DSWQAAEDRVRASAE
-449 GIYKALINEET
+449 GIYKALLDEDF
-460 FIDLNNGLANIL
+460 FIGFNNGLADAL
-472 QGIDGVVT
+472 EGIEGVIE
-480 GMGGMKGVLTTIGSL
+480 GLGGMKGILFSFGSI
-495 FLMTYSKEIP
+495 FLNMYAKEFP
-505 SAIDKAIGTL
+505 SAITKLTDSFK
-515 DILTGKAKKNM
+515 ILTGQASNAMSKLQQENIKSLNSFQIVSDEKHHEVQKKGLIEVAKLK
-526 AVMQQQNIN
+526 QQ
-535 ALTEFTGGGRSA
+535 
-547 QVEADGLAKVAR
+547 
-559 MKKELTDKSHMLSKA
+559 LTDKSYTLSKA
-574 QIEEYQSKIQSIQGD
+574 EIAQAEETIKATEAAYNNVVALQTQADELNKASKAQQELNSGNILQNSALISQAYEQQSAQVKKLGDSYLEQKINVNDLRESLGRLGEGDSTFQLIDSMAKLGKKIGLTKEELKSLSKYDPFKKGRQSSEVTQRTYEKLQKAISAVSNRLKDYTDKSVRVDKINKTLDNQIVSWQNNTKNIDESKEAIKTYISSLEKVFAANKDLGFELPKEELEQLNELLENPETNVKDLEQAFVKLLTTIQNSGGKILGNFTDEQEKARLALLSFTDGSDAAKRAIDNLIKTFSNGAASSFEASEAVRELEENLKNIPDHSVKISESFAKITSSLMSLNAQLNAVKNIKDVFSDENAGAIERFGSAVGFITTSLQTVSSFSMAATSLVKKFTAAQTASRLATEGATKATIASKAATEASAAAAKAHPYILIGTIVLTAVVSALGAITDGWEKERKAVKESAEAHREALKENKETIYSNQDLIVSMREALKVYDESHDNKEELDSITKQLAKSYGIEGSTLATLTGEYDNYEKVLEKAIKLQKQQQILHYGELQNNLKENEEVIKNTLKDQGANNKNEFVVKRNNAGEDITHFEKYLQEYGLQHSIDNTVIIEFGESIDEIINTYNIIDNYIEKYKNDINISNKKYFTKIKNFRDALQKDISAYQTTKDESNLFAGFIDPETSKISSLEQYREWAKKYEDNIEEIVSQSFDPNLQKYYELDNVLKDIMASGAQVEEEYLANLLETNKEFDKQTLLALNWGGITEETWRRAAQGVENYHNAINELNETKTLKAGAESVLDILEKDKGINAENYQQILDSIDWGNAKLGIKSFNDFLQMSLEDQQSYLEEISKRSILPTLDQQIKQAKTLLKQYQTQLNNYKNAFDYEAVVESYSYLQDMAFKSKRDQRDYEDAYNKINWELLDIEKIDLVDFVKLDPEKIQELLDSSKAKLIID
-589 YQKVQAL
+589 KVQADQKTIDNLSKDIEKYMDEIKVQVVVEGKEAEAKSILNKLSLDNTEILIEPNADPYYDLIDEIVNSDPSVKVLIKGEIDDSIQKLKEDTAEWLSAASMIGDDYQVATDKVDELAAAFPNILEGYSTVSGEMIQLKKEQVEAAIMTAQGEIDANNAKVKYL
-596 YEEAKAQENLLERTE
+596 YLTQLETAKKDKQIQQDKLDELNKFLGEEAEGYNISYAQIVGYNKKMTDEQQDNAGDVTEEVDEQNKITADSYAKLYNSAYQNLTEYGEKMAEYANLFAQVQEAVNSGNVNLAVELSKQLKPMAMEITSKYKVVVPQKNDQNKVIPKTADEYAEEYYNQNVQSEFLNQYLELKQKEKEQVEANIEAKNKEISALEAAIAAIDVMAEANKRQLNSISLGLGSDGEKSSSSSKSKEYEKDELNIYYNIDNEIDHINSLLEEQEGIISRATE
-611 INYDQKMTRSV
+611 GSTEHY
-622 KDLALSLN
+622 
-630 DSWKQMENLA
+630 
-640 NRFAQ
+640 
-645 EEDENI
+645 
-651 ITSIIEDMDILQKRI
+651 
-666 NDTNEALKSLGLDDD
+666 EALK
-681 EILRFRTNFDPTQKK
+681 Q
-696 QVEEVDVVYK
+696 
-706 KITKSIEEQRKKIV
+706 
-720 SLTKEQEKYRIIGKT
+720 QEKLLNRLIEAHKKKKAIAEQDLTNIRPTLESSAQKIGKT
-735 VEDMKT
+735 ITYDDGGMINEREDIVQYYNDAIEKAASDERKEALETEKDALLKLIDDYNKT
-741 VWDKN
+741 IKLIRELN
-746 TNSVDKAKQAIKE
+746 TAITESE
-759 YLKDLEAISKKENIK
+759 YAILD
-774 IDFSEDSMIGSF
+774 IDITLTE
-786 LADLDKA
+786 LAEK
-793 ELSADQ
+793 
-799 LKQKFSEVL
+799 
-808 EEIIKVNTEGIAD
+808 
-821 TNADMEVL
+821 
-829 ENQVHTILNLMG
+829 
-841 QGDKFDSFFEV
+841 
-852 LRTQGAEAATTSLKA
+852 RY
-867 SMAEEELKKQQ
+867 EEELKKS
-878 EERIKIQAKLSS
+878 EERQ
-890 GIGEMAAQLMN
+890 
-901 INGLLA
+901 
-907 SVDSISKLWN
+907 
-917 DEDASTLEKITATM
+917 
-931 GLFYQQ
+931 
-937 GQLVVG
+937 
-943 MYKAMTTVGE
+943 
-953 ALTAIKLKKAS
+953 
-964 AEGVDAAATKINTEV
+964 
-979 TKENTKEVNK
+979 KEEEERQ
-989 NKIAVMSHP
+989 
-998 YLAIAAIAI
+998 
-1007 MAIVTAIGAA
+1007 
-1017 SAAWDKHTKKIKE
+1017 KKIF
-1030 NAEEA
+1030 
-1035 KKVVD
+1035 
-1040 ESKAQVEANTDLI
+1040 
-1053 RSMEEALEAYKK
+1053 
-1065 TGERK
+1065 
-1070 EELDGITNS
+1070 
-1079 LAEAYGLEGAALAKL
+1079 EG
-1094 SGEYKDYQA
+1094 
-1103 VLDRARKKQIEE
+1103 
-1115 LEDYRQDT
+1115 
-1123 QKAKNNQKEAILYTA
+1123 
-1138 REDRGV
+1138 
-1144 KIGDTYEVA
+1144 
-1153 LGGFRPRWDSEKN
+1153 
-1166 AESIMSRYV
+1166 
-1175 TGFDKERSTAII
+1175 
-1187 DFNIDSIIKLYDELK
+1187 
-1202 KAKEAM
+1202 
-1208 NKELSDEEIAT
+1208 
-1219 SAIYK
+1219 
-1224 DTSDWLNKMS
+1224 
-1234 ESIEIYKSYE
+1234 
-1244 QTINT
+1244 
-1249 INTKLNYSDLKIN
+1249 
-1262 NYEDYTDWAKAVRA
+1262 
-1276 ELSKTIADAEE
+1276 
-1287 AEKVFQSILDLSPKS
+1287 
-1302 NLNGFYEIEKAI
+1302 
-1314 KDIKETGTKV
+1314 
-1324 SEETLINLFKQIE
+1324 
-1337 NGTSA
+1337 
-1342 FDAATLASLNWG
+1342 
-1354 AITEESLSRVL
+1354 
-1365 NLAIQYEKVLKGISL
+1365 
-1380 TEDIKAGA
+1380 
-1388 TQLLDFYKND
+1388 
-1398 EGITISNWEEASGLI
+1398 
-1413 DWGNEEKNI
+1413 
-1422 IEFTDFLELT
+1422 
-1432 VEEQKKYL
+1432 
-1440 ENLATQSLIP
+1440 
-1450 QLEQKIKVA
+1450 
-1459 KETITEYQD
+1459 
-1468 WLNSNETD
+1468 
-1476 INDAQKIQTE
+1476 
-1486 LDDLKKIYNYYNSIY
+1486 
-1501 DDLEIKDEEFFNS
+1501 
-1514 LKEALSEIDFALLGL
+1514 
-1529 DKLNAYQFETYLK
+1529 
-1542 DDGKDFYKDLIEGS
+1542 
-1556 EKISESEILLNAA
+1556 
-1569 FDYENS
+1569 
-1575 IEELQDEIDSEQER
+1575 
-1589 IVILAKLEVVKE
+1589 
-1601 KTENYLKDLDLL
+1601 
-1613 MTLTPDTTEYDKVL
+1613 
-1627 KRLLEADNSVK
+1627 
-1638 VNVSGEMDDQLEKV
+1638 
-1652 KEDLDNIK
+1652 
-1660 SAASTIGDNFIVSAE
+1660 
-1675 DIETLSSVFPGI
+1675 
-1687 LANAKIVEEGMIQ
+1687 
-1700 LDSSIAQGAIDTAKI
+1700 
-1715 EADASQASLKDRL
+1715 
-1728 EAQNIVLREQIKA
+1728 
-1741 SKNREENYRKT
+1741 
-1752 AEKESLTEL
+1752 
-1761 EIAKLKAEIAEQTT
+1761 
-1775 DKFKEEDS
+1775 
-1783 NRVESSNETT
+1783 
-1793 DDEIKNQEQVEDS
+1793 
-1806 AKEVGGNIATAFA
+1806 
-1819 EGYDSS
+1819 
-1825 QFSAAESAALQGS
+1825 
-1838 YAFAIASMNKAAAEG
+1838 
-1853 NPEAV
+1853 
-1858 QQILNTLP
+1858 
-1866 AAKKA
+1866 
-1871 QIISSY
+1871 
-1877 KPNLKEEFLRT
+1877 
-1888 EQEYNDPNEGQ
+1888 
-1899 ESPSAV
+1899 
-1905 KYAKLEQ
+1905 
-1912 DIRDYLL
+1912 
-1919 SLADKEAEDRKELED
+1919 
-1934 QLASN
+1934 
-1939 ENALALLDLLDASTD
+1939 
-1954 KILNNV
+1954 
-1960 KSGLGSDGKS
+1960 
-1970 DGSSKSQKDEKLSD
+1970 
-1984 EVDIYR
+1984 
-1990 DIDNEIEYINDK
+1990 
-2002 LDEQE
+2002 
-2007 KILSRV
+2007 
-2013 KDDNVEYYKALEEQ
+2013 
-2027 EKLLDDLI
+2027 
-2035 AKQKQ
+2035 
-2040 KKGIVEQELKTLK
+2040 
-2053 DQILNSGKGFIIDD
+2053 
-2067 STGLITNSV
+2067 
-2076 SIFKEVENNI
+2076 
-2086 NNKIKEL
+2086 
-2093 NAAQGEEV
+2093 
-2101 REALEKEKEALEN
+2101 
-2114 EKESLEN
+2114 
-2121 LIDNYEDTLELLRNL
+2121 
-2136 NVAITEAEYD
+2136 
-2146 KIVKR
+2146 
-2151 EEFADK
+2151 
-2157 LYEEALKEAEEK
+2157 
-2169 EKELEENFKKLK
+2169 LK
-2181 TELNLKIQIDEN
+2181 TELDLKIQIDEN

-2206 DDFYQMAEAMEIMIK
+2206 DDFYQMAEAMEVMMK

-2244 ADGDI
+2244 TNGDI

-2270 SLVALDKE
+2270 SLVDLDKE
-2278 MIHYYGDT
+2278 MIHYYEDT

-2309 HYKNIIELVDGE
+2309 HYKNIVELVDGE

-2374 VLNNKLQAATEAVNR
+2374 VLNNKLQAATEAVNK
-2389 AEEEMLSKTKEWAE
+2389 AEEEMLSKTEEWAE

-2449 TTNKIYET
+2449 TTNKIYEA
-2457 TKLMRTAQQAA
+2457 TKLIRTAQQAA

-2672 EQWRDAVTEHNEVIQ
+2672 EQWRNAVTEHNEVIQ
-2687 DVLNNTKGKVDDVT
+2687 DILNNTKEKVNDVT

-2714 VLPAIENELDMVA
+2714 VLPAIEDELDMVA
-2727 DLSDNYAHLR
+2727 DLSNNYAHLR
-2737 DEILETIRYYEDL
+2737 DEILETIKYYEDL

-2757 IRKQAEAKIDESTA
+2757 IRKQAEAKIEESTA
-2771 EYDISGV
+2771 EYDVSGV

-2802 LLKGRDEKLK
+2802 LLKGREEKLK

-2896 VLNAN
+2896 ILNAN

-2922 QAMANQTMLN
+2922 QAMANQIMLN
-2932 PYVGA
+2932 PYAGA

>member
-109 AIAIADAPTFRLSG
+109 AIATADAPTFRLSG

-128 FNELV
+128 FDELV

-373 VGTRWSVL
+373 VGARWNVL

-434 DSWQAAEDKVRASAE
+434 DSWQAAEDRVRASAE
-449 GIYKALINEET
+449 GIYKALLDEDF
-460 FIDLNNGLANIL
+460 FIGFNNGLADAL
-472 QGIDGVVT
+472 EGIEGVIE
-480 GMGGMKGVLTTIGSL
+480 GLGGMKGILFSFGSI
-495 FLMTYSKEIP
+495 FLNMYAKEFP
-505 SAIDKAIGTL
+505 SAITKLTDSFK
-515 DILTGKAKKNM
+515 ILTGQASSAMSKLQQENIKSLNSFQIVSDEKHHEVQKKGLIEVAKLK
-526 AVMQQQNIN
+526 QQ
-535 ALTEFTGGGRSA
+535 
-547 QVEADGLAKVAR
+547 
-559 MKKELTDKSHMLSKA
+559 LTDKSYTLSKA
-574 QIEEYQSKIQSIQGD
+574 EIAQAEETIKATEAAYNN
-589 YQKVQAL
+589 VVALQAQADEL
-596 YEEAKAQENLLERTE
+596 NKASKAQQELNSGNILQNSALISQAYEQQSAQVKKLGDSYLEQKINVNDLRESLGRLGEGDSTFQLIDSMAKLGKKIGLTKEELKSLSKYDPFKKGRQSSEVTQRTYEKLQKAISAVSNRLKDYTDKSVRVDKINKTLDNQIVSWQNNTKNIDESKEAIKTYISSLEKVFAANKDLGFELPKEELEQLNELLENPET
-611 INYDQKMTRSV
+611 NV
-622 KDLALSLN
+622 KDLEQAFVKLLTTIQNSGGKILGNFTDEQEKARLALLSFTDGSDAAKRAIDNLIKTFSNGAASSFEASEAVRELEENLKDIPDHSVKISESFAKITSSLMSLN
-630 DSWKQMENLA
+630 
-640 NRFAQ
+640 AQ
-645 EEDENI
+645 LNAVKNIKDVFSDENAGAI
-651 ITSIIEDMDILQKRI
+651 EKFGSALGFITTSLQSVSSFSMAATSLVKKFTAAQTASRLATEGATKATIAHTAATEASAAAAKAHPYILIGTIVLTAVVSALGAITDGWEKERKAVKESAEAHR
-666 NDTNEALKSLGLDDD
+666 EALKENKETIYSNQDLITSMREALKVYDESHDNKEELDS
-681 EILRFRTNFDPTQKK
+681 
-696 QVEEVDVVYK
+696 
-706 KITKSIEEQRKKIV
+706 ITKQLAKSYGIEGSTLATLTGEYGNYEKVLEKAIKLQKQQQRLHYDK
-720 SLTKEQEKYRIIGKT
+720 LQDNLKEQEKVLWEEVGGKAYYDG
-735 VEDMKT
+735 E
-741 VWDKN
+741 
-746 TNSVDKAKQAIKE
+746 
-759 YLKDLEAISKKENIK
+759 
-774 IDFSEDSMIGSF
+774 
-786 LADLDKA
+786 
-793 ELSADQ
+793 
-799 LKQKFSEVL
+799 
-808 EEIIKVNTEGIAD
+808 KVYSTGI
-821 TNADMEVL
+821 N
-829 ENQVHTILNLMG
+829 
-841 QGDKFDSFFEV
+841 
-852 LRTQGAEAATTSLKA
+852 SLKA
-867 SMAEEELKKQQ
+867 SEKNYIKDFEEFINERGISNTSRAGVSLTINTDYSIEALENLLRVYKEYINEYSTSKEVISTDVYKYTQDWVKQVEPLLEEYAKTRNESNLFAGFIDPETSRISSLEQYREWAKKYEDNIEEIVSQSFDPNLQKYYELDNALKDIMASGTQVEEKYLANLLETNKEFDKQTLLALNWGGITEETWRRAAQGVENYHNAINELNETKTLKAGAESALDILEKDKGINSENYQQILDSIDWGNAKLGIKSFNDFLQMSLEDQQSYLEEISKRSILPTLNQQIEQAKTLLKQYQTQLNNYKNAFDYEAVVESYSYLQDMAFKSKRDQRDYEDAYNKINWELLDIEKIDLVDFVKLDPEKIQELLDSSKAKLIIDKVQADQKTIDNLSKDIEKYMDEIKVQVVIEGKEAEAKSIFNKLSLDNTEILIEPNADPYYDLIDEIVNSDPSVKVLIKGEIDDSIQKLKEDTAEWLSAASMIGDDYQVATDKVDELAAAFPNILEGYSIVSGEMIQLKKEQVEAAIMTAQGEIDANNAKVKYLYLTQLETAKKDKQIQQDKLDELNKFLGEEAEGYNISYAQIIGYNKKMTDEQQNNAGDVTEEVDEQNKITADSYAKLYNSAYQNLTEYGEKMAEYVNLFAQVQEAVNSGNFNLAVELSKQLKPMAMEITSKYKVVVPQKNDQNKVIPKTADEYAEEYYNQNVQSEFLNQYLELKQKEKEQVEANIEAKNKEISALEAAIAAIDVMAEANKRQLNSISLGLGSDGEKSSSSSKSKEYEKDELNIYYNIDNEIDHINSLLEEQEDIISRATEGSTEHYEALKQQEKLLNRLIEAHKKKKAIAEQDLTNIRPTLESSAQKIGKTITYDDGGMVNEREDIVQYYNDAIEKAAGNERKEALETEKDTLLELIDDYNETIKLIRELNTAITESEYAILDIDITLTELAEKRYEEELKKS
-878 EERIKIQAKLSS
+878 EERQ
-890 GIGEMAAQLMN
+890 
-901 INGLLA
+901 
-907 SVDSISKLWN
+907 
-917 DEDASTLEKITATM
+917 
-931 GLFYQQ
+931 
-937 GQLVVG
+937 
-943 MYKAMTTVGE
+943 
-953 ALTAIKLKKAS
+953 
-964 AEGVDAAATKINTEV
+964 
-979 TKENTKEVNK
+979 KEEEERQ
-989 NKIAVMSHP
+989 
-998 YLAIAAIAI
+998 
-1007 MAIVTAIGAA
+1007 
-1017 SAAWDKHTKKIKE
+1017 KKIF
-1030 NAEEA
+1030 
-1035 KKVVD
+1035 
-1040 ESKAQVEANTDLI
+1040 
-1053 RSMEEALEAYKK
+1053 
-1065 TGERK
+1065 
-1070 EELDGITNS
+1070 DG
-1079 LAEAYGLEGAALAKL
+1079 
-1094 SGEYKDYQA
+1094 
-1103 VLDRARKKQIEE
+1103 
-1115 LEDYRQDT
+1115 
-1123 QKAKNNQKEAILYTA
+1123 
-1138 REDRGV
+1138 
-1144 KIGDTYEVA
+1144 
-1153 LGGFRPRWDSEKN
+1153 
-1166 AESIMSRYV
+1166 
-1175 TGFDKERSTAII
+1175 
-1187 DFNIDSIIKLYDELK
+1187 
-1202 KAKEAM
+1202 
-1208 NKELSDEEIAT
+1208 
-1219 SAIYK
+1219 
-1224 DTSDWLNKMS
+1224 
-1234 ESIEIYKSYE
+1234 
-1244 QTINT
+1244 
-1249 INTKLNYSDLKIN
+1249 
-1262 NYEDYTDWAKAVRA
+1262 
-1276 ELSKTIADAEE
+1276 
-1287 AEKVFQSILDLSPKS
+1287 
-1302 NLNGFYEIEKAI
+1302 
-1314 KDIKETGTKV
+1314 
-1324 SEETLINLFKQIE
+1324 
-1337 NGTSA
+1337 
-1342 FDAATLASLNWG
+1342 
-1354 AITEESLSRVL
+1354 
-1365 NLAIQYEKVLKGISL
+1365 
-1380 TEDIKAGA
+1380 
-1388 TQLLDFYKND
+1388 
-1398 EGITISNWEEASGLI
+1398 
-1413 DWGNEEKNI
+1413 
-1422 IEFTDFLELT
+1422 
-1432 VEEQKKYL
+1432 
-1440 ENLATQSLIP
+1440 
-1450 QLEQKIKVA
+1450 
-1459 KETITEYQD
+1459 
-1468 WLNSNETD
+1468 
-1476 INDAQKIQTE
+1476 
-1486 LDDLKKIYNYYNSIY
+1486 
-1501 DDLEIKDEEFFNS
+1501 
-1514 LKEALSEIDFALLGL
+1514 
-1529 DKLNAYQFETYLK
+1529 
-1542 DDGKDFYKDLIEGS
+1542 
-1556 EKISESEILLNAA
+1556 
-1569 FDYENS
+1569 
-1575 IEELQDEIDSEQER
+1575 
-1589 IVILAKLEVVKE
+1589 
-1601 KTENYLKDLDLL
+1601 
-1613 MTLTPDTTEYDKVL
+1613 
-1627 KRLLEADNSVK
+1627 
-1638 VNVSGEMDDQLEKV
+1638 
-1652 KEDLDNIK
+1652 
-1660 SAASTIGDNFIVSAE
+1660 
-1675 DIETLSSVFPGI
+1675 
-1687 LANAKIVEEGMIQ
+1687 
-1700 LDSSIAQGAIDTAKI
+1700 
-1715 EADASQASLKDRL
+1715 
-1728 EAQNIVLREQIKA
+1728 
-1741 SKNREENYRKT
+1741 
-1752 AEKESLTEL
+1752 
-1761 EIAKLKAEIAEQTT
+1761 
-1775 DKFKEEDS
+1775 
-1783 NRVESSNETT
+1783 
-1793 DDEIKNQEQVEDS
+1793 
-1806 AKEVGGNIATAFA
+1806 
-1819 EGYDSS
+1819 
-1825 QFSAAESAALQGS
+1825 
-1838 YAFAIASMNKAAAEG
+1838 
-1853 NPEAV
+1853 
-1858 QQILNTLP
+1858 
-1866 AAKKA
+1866 
-1871 QIISSY
+1871 
-1877 KPNLKEEFLRT
+1877 
-1888 EQEYNDPNEGQ
+1888 
-1899 ESPSAV
+1899 
-1905 KYAKLEQ
+1905 
-1912 DIRDYLL
+1912 
-1919 SLADKEAEDRKELED
+1919 
-1934 QLASN
+1934 
-1939 ENALALLDLLDASTD
+1939 
-1954 KILNNV
+1954 
-1960 KSGLGSDGKS
+1960 
-1970 DGSSKSQKDEKLSD
+1970 
-1984 EVDIYR
+1984 
-1990 DIDNEIEYINDK
+1990 
-2002 LDEQE
+2002 
-2007 KILSRV
+2007 
-2013 KDDNVEYYKALEEQ
+2013 
-2027 EKLLDDLI
+2027 
-2035 AKQKQ
+2035 
-2040 KKGIVEQELKTLK
+2040 
-2053 DQILNSGKGFIIDD
+2053 
-2067 STGLITNSV
+2067 
-2076 SIFKEVENNI
+2076 
-2086 NNKIKEL
+2086 
-2093 NAAQGEEV
+2093 
-2101 REALEKEKEALEN
+2101 
-2114 EKESLEN
+2114 
-2121 LIDNYEDTLELLRNL
+2121 
-2136 NVAITEAEYD
+2136 
-2146 KIVKR
+2146 
-2151 EEFADK
+2151 
-2157 LYEEALKEAEEK
+2157 
-2169 EKELEENFKKLK
+2169 LK
-2181 TELNLKIQIDEN
+2181 TELDLKIQIDEN

-2206 DDFYQMAEAMEIMIK
+2206 DDFYQMAEAMEVMMK
-2221 KVPVMENSLG
+2221 KVPVMENSLS

-2244 ADGDI
+2244 TNGDI

-2278 MIHYYGDT
+2278 MIHYYEDT

-2309 HYKNIIELVDGE
+2309 HYKNIVELVDGE
-2321 YNFEGVDTILRG
+2321 YNFESVDTILKG

-2374 VLNNKLQAATEAVNR
+2374 VLNNKLQAATEAVNK
-2389 AEEEMLSKTKEWAE
+2389 AEEEMLSKTEEWAE

-2449 TTNKIYET
+2449 TTNKIYEA
-2457 TKLMRTAQQAA
+2457 TKLIRTAQQAA
-2468 DKTDNVASKQK
+2468 DKTDNIASKQK

-2571 EYGEKMLELQ
+2571 EYGKKMLELQ

-2672 EQWRDAVTEHNEVIQ
+2672 EQWRDAVAEHNEIIQ
-2687 DVLNNTKGKVDDVT
+2687 DILNNTKEKVDDVT

-2714 VLPAIENELDMVA
+2714 VLPAIEDELDMVA

-2737 DEILETIRYYEDL
+2737 DEILETIKYYEDL

-2757 IRKQAEAKIDESTA
+2757 IRKQAEAKIEESTA

-2802 LLKGRDEKLK
+2802 LLKGREEKLK

-2922 QAMANQTMLN
+2922 QAMANQIMLN
-2932 PYVGA
+2932 PYAGA